1 MNRSVRLLCSLVIGS
16 LLSGSVR
23 GQVIQENPAELRGID
38 VLEHLGNG
46 VPPELAF
53 TDESGRSVTLRDYM
67 DDQRPVILVL
77 AYYECPMLCT
87 LVLNGVAKAV
97 KDLAWIPGNEFRLIT
112 VSIDPTE
119 TVQLA
124 WGKKER
130 YLKFLDKP
138 GAENGWNFLVG
149 DSLSIAGLA
158 ESIGFKYFYDAARDE
173 FAHPAVVTILTP
185 QGRISRY
192 LYGIEYKERD
202 VRLAL
207 IEASD
212 GKIGTTLDRLILYCY
227 HYDPAAKGYVLFAQN
242 VMKAGGALTLV
253 LLVLF
258 VGLLWRRERQKNMN
272 EVSPSS

>member
-1 MNRSVRLLCSLVIGS
+1 MNRSVRLVCSLVIGS
-16 LLSGSVR
+16 LLSDYAD
-23 GQVIQENPAELRGID
+23 GQVLQEKPAALQGID
-38 VLEHLGNG
+38 VVEHLGDG
-46 VPPELAF
+46 IPSGLEF
-53 TDESGRSVTLRDYM
+53 TDESGRKVTLEDYT
-67 DDQRPVILVL
+67 DGTRPVILVL

-87 LVLNGVAKAV
+87 LVLNGIAKAV
-97 KDLAWIPGNEFRLIT
+97 KELAWIPGNEFRLLT
-112 VSIDPTE
+112 VSIDPAE

-149 DSLSIAGLA
+149 DSLTIANLA
-158 ESIGFKYFYDAARDE
+158 ESIGFKYFYDDTRDE

-207 IEASD
+207 VEASD

-242 VMKAGGALTLV
+242 VMKAGGVLTLV

-258 VGLLWRRERQKNMN
+258 VGLLWRRERRKSMN

>member
-1 MNRSVRLLCSLVIGS
+1 LVIGS
-16 LLSGSVR
+16 LLSEYAD
-23 GQVIQENPAELRGID
+23 GQVLQETPAALQGID
-38 VLEHLGNG
+38 VVEHLGDDIPLG
-46 VPPELAF
+46 LGF
-53 TDESGRSVTLRDYM
+53 TDESGRKVTLQDYA
-67 DDQRPVILVL
+67 DGTRPVILVL

-87 LVLNGVAKAV
+87 LVLNGIAKAA
-97 KDLAWIPGNEFRLIT
+97 KELAWVPGNEFRLLT
-112 VSIDPTE
+112 VSIDPSE

-149 DSLSIAGLA
+149 DSLMIAGLA
-158 ESIGFKYFYDAARDE
+158 ESIGFKYFYDETRDE

-207 IEASD
+207 VEASD

-242 VMKAGGALTLV
+242 VMRAGGVLTLV

-258 VGLLWRRERQKNMN
+258 VGLLWRRERRKNMN